1 MKKTKENCVALS
13 EVAEIISP
21 RRVEAQGLI
30 LRISTVSYPLNPDVL
45 PMEKATSY
53 LLKKGDLILQNLGN
67 PDVYLACDDNLPD
80 IYVSRFDVVIKCTK
94 ISAEYVFLY
103 LASAEGQK
111 ALKAIQTG
119 TMVKN
124 IALRDL
130 RKLTIPLPD
139 KTADTYEK
147 EFREKYLNT

>member
-1 MKKTKENCVALS
+1 M
-13 EVAEIISP
+13 
-21 RRVEAQGLI
+21 
-30 LRISTVSYPLNPDVL
+30 
-45 PMEKATSY
+45 
-53 LLKKGDLILQNLGN
+53 
-67 PDVYLACDDNLPD
+67 YLACDDNLPD

-94 ISAEYVFLY
+94 IFAEYLFLY

-139 KTADTYEK
+139 KTADVYEK